1 MNTRITFRLLN
12 LLPIITMV
20 MFSLNAR
27 NQNVDH
33 HPEDYDDYTVCSHKG
48 CKAAMA
54 GQKSV
59 INPNPFVFHY
69 DVKFYKLNLEAY
81 DTTNQFTGYAEI
93 TAQVIVAAM
102 DTFSIELSNKLSADS
117 VFINGVMKPFS
128 HVSNNITVPLDPP
141 LPMDQLFTFRLYY
154 HTPPDYTS
162 IYYSATTDPT
172 WGNYPVSQTFSEP
185 YFAHE
190 WMPCK
195 QELDDKAD
203 SVHIFI
209 TTSDNLRVAGPGLL
223 TKVNLPDGKIRHEW
237 RTNQLTAFYL
247 IAFAISEYQEYALYA
262 KPDSLINDSILI
274 LNYVYDY
281 PNCLES
287 NLANI
292 NQTKPMLELLSNFY
306 GLYPFYKEKYGHYM
320 WYPANFS
327 GMEHITMSGMRNFGF
342 DLISHEIGHSWFGN
356 NVTCATWQDI
366 WINEGFAT
374 YTEYLVRENL
384 ISKASAD
391 ARMAAFHNTVLSQP
405 AGSVYVPA
413 SSLTSWG
420 RIFST
425 RLTYRKGGALV
436 HMIRFEMQNDSLF
449 YRTLYE
455 FQQQYKD
462 SIATGIEFRD
472 MCHQVTGIDFTD
484 FFDQWYIGEGHPI
497 YSLDWWQDEDTLFMH
512 VTQATSAPV
521 TPLFKML
528 MEYRVEFASGD
539 TIIRN
544 YQLSNDSVYKYTVV
558 DEVTGIVIDPNNWV
572 LNLVGNIRHLKQAKL
587 RVFLEGA
594 YDETAGKMSTA
605 LTPDFIPLNQ
615 PHNQPPWNYNGTE
628 QVSSLPGLHLVD
640 WILVALHDTDQA
652 QNATPA
658 TIFKRFAGFL
668 TEDGRIVSHEGDESL
683 RFDQDVSQ
691 NLFVSIYHRNHLSV
705 VTAIPVVYEKGNYIF
720 NFSTGSG
727 QVLGGA
733 AGHKELTS
741 GTWGMFAGDA
751 NADGIVDLSDKSSY
765 WEPNAGTQ
773 GYLSSDLNLDSQVN
787 NQDKDDMWVPNLGKT
802 SQVPQ

>member
-1 MNTRITFRLLN
+1 
-12 LLPIITMV
+12 
-20 MFSLNAR
+20 
-27 NQNVDH
+27 
-33 HPEDYDDYTVCSHKG
+33 
-48 CKAAMA
+48 
-54 GQKSV
+54 
-59 INPNPFVFHY
+59 
-69 DVKFYKLNLEAY
+69 
-81 DTTNQFTGYAEI
+81 
-93 TAQVIVAAM
+93 
-102 DTFSIELSNKLSADS
+102 
-117 VFINGVMKPFS
+117 
-128 HVSNNITVPLDPP
+128 
-141 LPMDQLFTFRLYY
+141 MDQLFTFRLYY
-154 HTPPDYTS
+154 HTPPGYTS

-195 QELDDKAD
+195 QELEDKAD

-223 TKVNLPDGKIRHEW
+223 TKVNLPDGKTRHEW

-327 GMEHITMSGMRNFGF
+327 GMEHMTMSGMRNFGY
-342 DLISHEIGHSWFGN
+342 DLISHELGHSWFGN

-374 YTEYLVRENL
+374 YTEYIVRENL

-413 SSLTSWG
+413 ASLTNWG

-472 MCHQVTGIDFTD
+472 MCQQVTGIDFTD
-484 FFDQWYIGEGHPI
+484 FFDQWYFGEGHPI

-539 TIIRN
+539 TIVRN
-544 YQLSNDSVYKYTVV
+544 YQLTNDSVFKFAVA

-587 RVFLEGA
+587 
-594 YDETAGKMSTA
+594 
-605 LTPDFIPLNQ
+605 Q
-615 PHNQPPWNYNGTE
+615 C
-628 QVSSLPGLHLVD
+628 VS
-640 WILVALHDTDQA
+640 
-652 QNATPA
+652 
-658 TIFKRFAGFL
+658 
-668 TEDGRIVSHEGDESL
+668 
-683 RFDQDVSQ
+683 
-691 NLFVSIYHRNHLSV
+691 
-705 VTAIPVVYEKGNYIF
+705 
-720 NFSTGSG
+720 
-727 QVLGGA
+727 
-733 AGHKELTS
+733 
-741 GTWGMFAGDA
+741 
-751 NADGIVDLSDKSSY
+751 
-765 WEPNAGTQ
+765 
-773 GYLSSDLNLDSQVN
+773 
-787 NQDKDDMWVPNLGKT
+787 
-802 SQVPQ
+802 